1 MPGGRCG
8 ADAGHARGIGKGE
21 AGRAFFR
28 DQPQRRLQQ
37 RLFQIAV
44 VVAALGAAFLAPT
57 HVKGFYM
64 SRAQRSLGR
73 CYRRDLACNSVKP
86 AAACCTS
93 GEKSDISC
101 TCRISMI
108 SFLEAGHLVAQAIAS
123 SRDLTSIIQEPPSTS
138 LASVNEPSVP
148 FTF

>member
-1 MPGGRCG
+1 MPVGGWG

-86 AAACCTS
+86 AAPCSTS
-93 GEKSDISC
+93 AEKSHISFPS
-101 TCRISMI
+101 RISII
-108 SFLEAGHLVAQAIAS
+108 SLF
-123 SRDLTSIIQEPPSTS
+123 
-138 LASVNEPSVP
+138 
-148 FTF
+148 